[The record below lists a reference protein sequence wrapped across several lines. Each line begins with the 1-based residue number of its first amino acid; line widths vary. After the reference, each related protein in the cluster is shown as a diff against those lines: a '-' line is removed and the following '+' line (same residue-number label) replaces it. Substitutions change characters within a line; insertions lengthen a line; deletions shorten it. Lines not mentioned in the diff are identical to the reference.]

1 MIKKSIEIFQL
12 HLKNY
17 LKKDKFGDNMTNIL
31 NGNDNIIKL
40 IEKKLNDDNF
50 VLAETL
56 LYLFEKNSLNY
67 LKNVNID
74 EEPLNILKDC
84 INPLYH

>member
-17 LKKDKFGDNMTNIL
+17 LKKDKFGDNMNNIL

-40 IEKKLNDDNF
+40 IEKKLNIF
-50 VLAETL
+50 LKKTL
-56 LYLFEKNSLNY
+56 
-67 LKNVNID
+67 
-74 EEPLNILKDC
+74 
-84 INPLYH
+84 

>member
-1 MIKKSIEIFQL
+1 MNYRYNIFEKIPEYDEMIKKSIEIFQL

-40 IEKKLNDDNF
+40 IEKKLNIF
-50 VLAETL
+50 LKKTL
-56 LYLFEKNSLNY
+56 
-67 LKNVNID
+67 
-74 EEPLNILKDC
+74 
-84 INPLYH
+84 